1 MNMTHRIDVQKL
13 AEEATWNRFHTTVL
27 LWCFVILVFDGY
39 DLAVGGVAL
48 PSIMKDMGVDATK
61 AGFML
66 SSALFGMMFG
76 AIGLGWVADRYG
88 RRIGLAASVL
98 FFSVFTAAAGFTSDP
113 VTFGIMRFLAGI
125 GIGGA
130 IPAVVPQMTEYSP
143 KKIRGMIFTIMTCGY
158 AVGSILAAVLGKTL
172 IDAYGWQAVFIA
184 ACLPA
189 LLIPFI
195 MMYMPE
201 SLPFLISRKDDTHL
215 RVIVGKIQPGL
226 KLGSHDEFLVPDKD
240 KAAQVAMLFQDGRG
254 FSTVMFWI
262 AYIAVLFMLYALT
275 SWLVKLMAMAG
286 YSLGSALN
294 FLLAFNIGA
303 IVGAIGGGWL
313 SDKLNIK
320 WVLVAFYLTG
330 AVSLTALGYGVQP
343 LFLVVAVVGASTL
356 GTLILAYAYTAQFY
370 PTAIRSTG
378 VGFASGLGRLGAIAA
393 PIGIGV
399 LVSWNL
405 PLQQNFM
412 VIAAAG
418 LVGAIAIAFIN
429 PSRSASA
436 HYYDATKLDA
446 APTVTGARV

>member
-1 MNMTHRIDVQKL
+1 
-13 AEEATWNRFHTTVL
+13 
-27 LWCFVILVFDGY
+27 
-39 DLAVGGVAL
+39 
-48 PSIMKDMGVDATK
+48 
-61 AGFML
+61 
-66 SSALFGMMFG
+66 
-76 AIGLGWVADRYG
+76 
-88 RRIGLAASVL
+88 
-98 FFSVFTAAAGFTSDP
+98 
-113 VTFGIMRFLAGI
+113 
-125 GIGGA
+125 
-130 IPAVVPQMTEYSP
+130 
-143 KKIRGMIFTIMTCGY
+143 
-158 AVGSILAAVLGKTL
+158 
-172 IDAYGWQAVFIA
+172 
-184 ACLPA
+184 
-189 LLIPFI
+189 
-195 MMYMPE
+195 
-201 SLPFLISRKDDTHL
+201 
-215 RVIVGKIQPGL
+215 
-226 KLGSHDEFLVPDKD
+226 
-240 KAAQVAMLFQDGRG
+240 MLFQDGRG

-436 HYYDATKLDA
+436 HNYDATKLDA
-446 APTVTGARV
+446 APTLTGARV

>member
-1 MNMTHRIDVQKL
+1 
-13 AEEATWNRFHTTVL
+13 
-27 LWCFVILVFDGY
+27 
-39 DLAVGGVAL
+39 
-48 PSIMKDMGVDATK
+48 
-61 AGFML
+61 
-66 SSALFGMMFG
+66 
-76 AIGLGWVADRYG
+76 
-88 RRIGLAASVL
+88 VL

-113 VTFGIMRFLAGI
+113 VTFGIMRFLAGV

-130 IPAVVPQMTEYSP
+130 VPAIAAQITEYSP
-143 KKIRGMIFTIMTCGY
+143 KKIRGMIFTLMICGY

-172 IDAYGWQAVFIA
+172 IEAYGWQAVFIA
-184 ACLPA
+184 AGLPA

-226 KLGSHDEFLVPDKD
+226 KLGSHDEFLVPDED
-240 KAAQVAMLFQDGRG
+240 KAGGARVAMLFRDGRG

-262 AYIAVLFMLYALT
+262 AYFACLFMVYALT

-303 IVGAIGGGWL
+303 IVGSIGGGWL

-320 WVLVAFYLTG
+320 WVLVAFFLTG

-356 GTLILAYAYTAQFY
+356 GTQILAYAYTAQFY

-378 VGFASGLGRLGAIAA
+378 VGFASGLGRLGAVAA

-418 LVGAIAIAFIN
+418 LVGAIAVAFIN
-429 PSRSASA
+429 HSRSASSA
-436 HYYDATKLDA
+436 HDYDATKLDA